1 MGERGMGLGLV
12 EEVELAFG
20 GVVDLE
26 LFKDDLGFE
35 FVDVEPEVEEGFVF
49 GGVGGEDF
57 EGDFEG
63 FHEEGVGDEVGV
75 FEEAADGGEG
85 LFFGVEGE
93 DGVEAVDEVGGVGV
107 KFFVVEGEGAF
118 FEALLGGEEFAG
130 SAGGVDEFMGFG
142 EFGDVEAAYGEGE
155 LSGFVEGEF
164 AGVEGIP
171 GEEIPLGEG
180 VEAGGFGLDE
190 FAEAV
195 VGYGNPGLGE
205 GFLGAD
211 FLAVAVEDGV
221 LAGED
226 VEGGAEGAE
235 VEVDA
240 GDVVG
245 FKFGGALFDEVGEL
259 GAEVVPPGGAG
270 VGVAFAA
277 DEEDGAGDAIFFGLV
292 EVLGVFGV
300 DGPGGGDFKSGVDEG
315 GGEGVPCA
323 GFFMVKLD
331 GHYAVVAED
340 AVVFLEGHLHFG
352 FVVLVGEFVGADA
365 HIPKAGGVSD
375 GFAVFVGEFVNE

>member
-1 MGERGMGLGLV
+1 ME
-12 EEVELAFG
+12 A
-20 GVVDLE
+20 VDE
-26 LFKDDLGFE
+26 
-35 FVDVEPEVEEGFVF
+35 
-49 GGVGGEDF
+49 GVGGEF
-57 EGDFEG
+57 
-63 FHEEGVGDEVGV
+63 
-75 FEEAADGGEG
+75 GG
-85 LFFGVEGE
+85 
-93 DGVEAVDEVGGVGV
+93 
-107 KFFVVEGEGAF
+107 VEGEGAF

-130 SAGGVDEFMGFG
+130 SAGGVDKFVGFG
-142 EFGDVEAAYGEGE
+142 EVGDVEAAYGEGE

-195 VGYGNPGLGE
+195 VGDRNSGLGE
-205 GFLGAD
+205 GLFGAD

-221 LAGED
+221 VLGED

-245 FKFGGALFDEVGEL
+245 FVVGGAFFDEVGEL
-259 GAEVVPPGGAG
+259 GAEVVPPGLAG

-300 DGPGGGDFKSGVDEG
+300 DGPGGGDGESGLDEG
-315 GGEGVPCA
+315 LGEGVPCA
-323 GFFMVKLD
+323 GVFMVELD
-331 GHYAVVAED
+331 GHYAVIAED
-340 AVVFLEGHLHFG
+340 AVIFLEGHLHFG

-365 HIPKAGGVSD
+365 HIPKAGGVGN
-375 GFAVFVGEFVNE
+375 GFAVFVGEFG